1 MTINWINDSPILCF
15 LMMLFNEQNESFYQM
30 LDKVLMS
37 LNGDVCMQIF
47 LFLKFITGCR
57 HNITIWFL
65 KFLILT
71 IRTKQPQTYLD
82 MKRFCCFLF
91 LNTIVYIHSFSL
103 ALIWQ
108 SGVI

>member
-1 MTINWINDSPILCF
+1 MTVSWIDDRPILCF

-57 HNITIWFL
+57 HNITSWFL

-71 IRTKQPQTYLD
+71 IRQPQTHLD
-82 MKRFCCFLF
+82 MKRFCSFLF
-91 LNTIVYIHSFSL
+91 LNTVVYIHSFYL